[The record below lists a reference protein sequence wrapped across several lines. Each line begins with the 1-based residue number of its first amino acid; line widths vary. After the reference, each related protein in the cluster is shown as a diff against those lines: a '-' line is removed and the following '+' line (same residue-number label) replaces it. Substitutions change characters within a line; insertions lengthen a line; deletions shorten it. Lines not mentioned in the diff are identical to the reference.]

1 LVAEDDCIIP
11 PQSHSKIK
19 LLSTALPKLEL
30 QDVKDDFASISSIQD
45 QRASEFK
52 NSVWDLIPDA

>member
-1 LVAEDDCIIP
+1 
-11 PQSHSKIK
+11 
-19 LLSTALPKLEL
+19 
-30 QDVKDDFASISSIQD
+30 VKDDFASISSIQD